1 MRTERVNELKANMK
15 SFGKEKYQ
23 KAELLDEM
31 FALQQEIVSLT
42 FNQDHAALAELRIW
56 DVEKHLEQMNEELG
70 NVADEELK
78 RFIEGSKVLCNLIK
92 AEISGNRGEAKA
104 FRTLEYIKSR
114 NYVLKNVELSD
125 GDFRT
130 ELDAVVITP
139 SAITIVEVKNTAKD
153 IFIDEAG
160 NYFRTG
166 EFLRLDC
173 NIGEKMQIKEELL
186 RKALISE
193 GYGEAEINSVV
204 VFTNN
209 RIEVQNKFE
218 GLRTCFSSQLSYKVE
233 VNRSRVIFSDED
245 MDAIKA
251 CIEETENKE
260 SYPFEFDVEQYK
272 TDFALLMAKLE
283 EASVKAIEVEE
294 VVEEPVKTAP
304 VKKVGFGEVVRN
316 IFTAKYARYAG
327 GAVATFA
334 VSFIAAAVTTTTIH
348 KGGF

>member
-1 MRTERVNELKANMK
+1 
-15 SFGKEKYQ
+15 
-23 KAELLDEM
+23 M
-31 FALQQEIVSLT
+31 FALQQENVSLT

-70 NVADEELK
+70 NVADEELQ

-130 ELDAVVITP
+130 ELDAVVITT

-166 EFLRLDC
+166 EFLRLNC

-186 RKALISE
+186 RRALTSA
-193 GYGEAEINSVV
+193 GYGDVEINSVV

-209 RIEVQNKFE
+209 HIEVQNKFE

-233 VNRSRVIFSDED
+233 GNRPRVIFSDED
-245 MDAIKA
+245 MDAIKV
-251 CIEETENKE
+251 CIKEAENKE
-260 SYPFEFDVEQYK
+260 AENKEAYPFEFDVEQYK
-272 TDFALLMAKLE
+272 TDYATLMVKLE
-283 EASVKAIEVEE
+283 EASVKSIEVEE
-294 VVEEPVKTAP
+294 VVEEPVKTTTA
-304 VKKVGFGEVVRN
+304 KKVGFGDVVRN
-316 IFTAKYARYAG
+316 FFTSKYARYVG
-327 GAVATFA
+327 GAAAAFA
-334 VSFIAAAVTTTTIH
+334 VSFITAAVATTTIH
-348 KGGF
+348 KGF

>member
-1 MRTERVNELKANMK
+1 MRTERVNELKASMK
-15 SFGKEKYQ
+15 SFGKDAYQ
-23 KAELLDEM
+23 KSELLDEM

-42 FNQDHAALAELRIW
+42 FNQDHAALAELKIW
-56 DVEKHLEQMNEELG
+56 DVEKYLEQLNEELG
-70 NVADEELK
+70 NVADEELQ
-78 RFIEGSKVLCNLIK
+78 RFIEGSKILCNLIK

-104 FRTLEYIKSR
+104 FRTLEYIKSK

-139 SAITIVEVKNTAKD
+139 SAITVVEVKNTAKD

-173 NIGEKMQIKEELL
+173 NIGEKMQIKEALL
-186 RKALISE
+186 RKALSTAS
-193 GYGEAEINSVV
+193 YGEVEINSVV

-233 VNRSRVIFSDED
+233 GNKSRVIFDDED
-245 MDAIKA
+245 MDTIKV
-251 CIEETENKE
+251 CIEEAENKTA
-260 SYPFEFDVEQYK
+260 YPFEFDVEQYK
-272 TDFALLMAKLE
+272 TDYAVLMAKLE
-283 EASVKAIEVEE
+283 EASVKAIEVND
-294 VVEEPVKTAP
+294 A
-304 VKKVGFGEVVRN
+304 VKKPVNIATVKKSSFSEVIRN
-316 IFTAKYARYAG
+316 IFASKYTRYAG
-327 GAVATFA
+327 GAVAAFA
-334 VSFIAAAVTTTTIH
+334 VSFITAAVTSTTIH

>member
-1 MRTERVNELKANMK
+1 MRTERVNELKASMK

-70 NVADEELK
+70 NVADEELQ
-78 RFIEGSKVLCNLIK
+78 RFIEGSKILCNLIK

-186 RKALISE
+186 RKALSTT
-193 GYGEAEINSVV
+193 GYGDVEINSVV

-233 VNRSRVIFSDED
+233 GNRSRVIFSDED

-251 CIEETENKE
+251 CIEEAENKE
-260 SYPFEFDVEQYK
+260 AYLFEFDVEQYK
-272 TDFALLMAKLE
+272 TDYATLMAKLE
-283 EASVKAIEVEE
+283 EASIKSIEVED
-294 VVEEPVKTAP
+294 VAEESIKATP
-304 VKKVGFGEVVRN
+304 VKKGGFDDVIRN
-316 IFTAKYARYAG
+316 IFTSKYARYAG
-327 GAVATFA
+327 GAAAAFA
-334 VSFIAAAVTTTTIH
+334 VSFIISAVTATTIH

>member
-15 SFGKEKYQ
+15 SFGEEKYQ

-78 RFIEGSKVLCNLIK
+78 RFIEGGKVLCNLIK

-233 VNRSRVIFSDED
+233 GNRSRVIFSDED

-283 EASVKAIEVEE
+283 EASVKAIEVEA
-294 VVEEPVKTAP
+294 VIEEPVKTAP
-304 VKKVGFGEVVRN
+304 VKKVGFGEVIRN
-316 IFTAKYARYAG
+316 IFTAKCARYAG
-327 GAVATFA
+327 GAAAAFA
-334 VSFIAAAVTTTTIH
+334 VALIAAAVTTTTIH

>member
-15 SFGKEKYQ
+15 SFGKDAYQ
-23 KAELLDEM
+23 KSELLDEM

-42 FNQDHAALAELRIW
+42 FNQDHATLAELRIW

-70 NVADEELK
+70 NVADEELQ

-114 NYVLKNVELSD
+114 NYVLKNVELCD

-139 SAITIVEVKNTAKD
+139 SVITIVEVKNTAKD

-173 NIGEKMQIKEELL
+173 NIAEKMQIKEELL
-186 RKALISE
+186 RKALSTT
-193 GYGEAEINSVV
+193 GYGEVEINSVV

-233 VNRSRVIFSDED
+233 GNRSRVIFADED

-251 CIEETENKE
+251 CIEEAENKE
-260 SYPFEFDVEQYK
+260 AYPFEFDVEQYK
-272 TDFALLMAKLE
+272 TDYATLMAKLE
-283 EASVKAIEVEE
+283 EASAKAVEVEE
-294 VVEEPVKTAP
+294 DMDETAQTVK

-316 IFTAKYARYAG
+316 IFASKYARYAG
-327 GAVATFA
+327 GAAAAFA
-334 VSFIAAAVTTTTIH
+334 VSFVTGALTATTIH

>member
-1 MRTERVNELKANMK
+1 MRTERVNELKASMK

-70 NVADEELK
+70 NVADEELQ
-78 RFIEGSKVLCNLIK
+78 RFIEGSKILCNLIK

-186 RKALISE
+186 RKALSTT
-193 GYGEAEINSVV
+193 GYGDVEINSVV

-233 VNRSRVIFSDED
+233 GNRSRVIFSDED

-251 CIEETENKE
+251 CIEEAENKE
-260 SYPFEFDVEQYK
+260 AYPFEFDVEQYK
-272 TDFALLMAKLE
+272 TDYATLMAKLE
-283 EASVKAIEVEE
+283 EASLLQNTLDMLEARQQLSQCHLSYQQLLQLLFIKEVFDYGRCNERYD
-294 VVEEPVKTAP
+294 
-304 VKKVGFGEVVRN
+304 FGSYDSVHLISNRCLPG
-316 IFTAKYARYAG
+316 TY
-327 GAVATFA
+327 
-334 VSFIAAAVTTTTIH
+334 
-348 KGGF
+348 

>member
-1 MRTERVNELKANMK
+1 MRTERVNELKASMK

-31 FALQQEIVSLT
+31 FAFQQEIVSLT

-70 NVADEELK
+70 NVADEELQ

-130 ELDAVVITP
+130 ELDAVVITT

-186 RKALISE
+186 RRALTSA
-193 GYGEAEINSVV
+193 GYGDVEINSVV

-209 RIEVQNKFE
+209 HIEVQNKFE
-218 GLRTCFSSQLSYKVE
+218 GLRTCFSSQLLYKVE
-233 VNRSRVIFSDED
+233 GNRSRVIFSDED
-245 MDAIKA
+245 MDAIKV
-251 CIEETENKE
+251 CIEEAENKE
-260 SYPFEFDVEQYK
+260 AYPFEFDVEQYK
-272 TDFALLMAKLE
+272 TDYATLMAKLE
-283 EASVKAIEVEE
+283 EASVKSIEVEE
-294 VVEEPVKTAP
+294 VVEEPVKTTTA
-304 VKKVGFGEVVRN
+304 KKVGFGDVVRN
-316 IFTAKYARYAG
+316 IFTSKYARYAG
-327 GAVATFA
+327 SAAAALA
-334 VSFIAAAVTTTTIH
+334 VSFITAAVTTTTIH

>member
-1 MRTERVNELKANMK
+1 MRTERVNELKASMK
-15 SFGKEKYQ
+15 SFGKDVYQ
-23 KAELLDEM
+23 KSELLDEM

-70 NVADEELK
+70 NVADEELQ

-173 NIGEKMQIKEELL
+173 NIGEKMQIKEALL
-186 RKALISE
+186 RRALISA
-193 GYGEAEINSVV
+193 GYGDVEINSVV

-233 VNRSRVIFSDED
+233 GNRSRVIFSDED
-245 MDAIKA
+245 MDAIKV
-251 CIEETENKE
+251 CIEEAENKE
-260 SYPFEFDVEQYK
+260 AYPFEFDVEQYK
-272 TDFALLMAKLE
+272 TDYAALMAKLE
-283 EASVKAIEVEE
+283 EASVKSIEVEE
-294 VVEEPVKTAP
+294 VVEEPVKTTTA
-304 VKKVGFGEVVRN
+304 KKVGFGDVVRN
-316 IFTAKYARYAG
+316 IFTSKYARYAG
-327 GAVATFA
+327 GA
-334 VSFIAAAVTTTTIH
+334 AAAYRERAGVKSGRSI
-348 KGGF
+348 

>member
-1 MRTERVNELKANMK
+1 MRTERVNELKASMK
-15 SFGKEKYQ
+15 SFEKERYQ

-70 NVADEELK
+70 NVADEELQ

-92 AEISGNRGEAKA
+92 AETSGNRGEAKA
-104 FRTLEYIKSR
+104 FRALEYINSR

-186 RKALISE
+186 RKALSTAE
-193 GYGEAEINSVV
+193 YGDVEINSVV

-233 VNRSRVIFSDED
+233 GNRVIFSDED
-245 MDAIKA
+245 MDAIKV
-251 CIEETENKE
+251 CIEEAENKE
-260 SYPFEFDVEQYK
+260 AYPFELDVEQYK

-283 EASVKAIEVEE
+283 DASVKAIEVEE
-294 VVEEPVKTAP
+294 VAEEPVKTAP
-304 VKKVGFGEVVRN
+304 VKKVGLGEVVRN
-316 IFTAKYARYAG
+316 IFTSKYARYAG
-327 GAVATFA
+327 GVAAAFA
-334 VSFIAAAVTTTTIH
+334 VSFITAAVTTTTIH

>member
-1 MRTERVNELKANMK
+1 MRTERVNELKASMK

-42 FNQDHAALAELRIW
+42 FNQDHAALAELKIW

-70 NVADEELK
+70 NVADEELQ

-186 RKALISE
+186 RKALASA
-193 GYGEAEINSVV
+193 GYGDIEINSVV

-209 RIEVQNKFE
+209 RIEVQNK
-218 GLRTCFSSQLSYKVE
+218 
-233 VNRSRVIFSDED
+233 
-245 MDAIKA
+245 
-251 CIEETENKE
+251 
-260 SYPFEFDVEQYK
+260 
-272 TDFALLMAKLE
+272 TDFATLMAKLE
-283 EASVKAIEVEE
+283 EASVKSTEVEE
-294 VVEEPVKTAP
+294 VVEEPVKTTTA
-304 VKKVGFGEVVRN
+304 KKVGFGDVVRN
-316 IFTAKYARYAG
+316 IFTSKYARYAG
-327 GAVATFA
+327 GAAAAFT
-334 VSFIAAAVTTTTIH
+334 VSFITAAVTTTTIH
-348 KGGF
+348 KRGF

>member
-15 SFGKEKYQ
+15 SFGKDAYQ
-23 KAELLDEM
+23 KSELLDEM

-70 NVADEELK
+70 NVADEELQ
-78 RFIEGSKVLCNLIK
+78 RFIDGSKTLCNLIK

-104 FRTLEYIKSR
+104 FRTLEYIKSK
-114 NYVLKNVELSD
+114 NYVLKNVELND

-173 NIGEKMQIKEELL
+173 NIAEKMKIKETLL
-186 RKALISE
+186 RKALSTA
-193 GYGEAEINSVV
+193 GYDEVEINSVV

-218 GLRTCFSSQLSYKVE
+218 GIRTCFSSQLSYKVE
-233 VNRSRVIFSDED
+233 GDRSRTVFSDKD
-245 MDAIKA
+245 MEAIKV
-251 CIEETENKE
+251 CIEQAESKET
-260 SYPFEFDVEQYK
+260 YPFEFDVEQYK
-272 TDFALLMAKLE
+272 TDYATLMAKLE
-283 EASVKAIEVEE
+283 DASVKAT
-294 VVEEPVKTAP
+294 VVEEAVEETAKTAT

-316 IFTAKYARYAG
+316 IITSKYARYAG
-327 GAVATFA
+327 GAAAAFA
-334 VSFIAAAVTTTTIH
+334 VSVITGAITVTTIH